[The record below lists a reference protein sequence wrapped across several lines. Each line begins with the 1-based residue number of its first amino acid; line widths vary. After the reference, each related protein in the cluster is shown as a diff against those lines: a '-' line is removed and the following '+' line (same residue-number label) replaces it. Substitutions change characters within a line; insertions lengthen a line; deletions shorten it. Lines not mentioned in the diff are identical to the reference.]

1 MRQGLSR
8 RLRPKPH
15 RLNYRV
21 FWLMLDLDEID
32 ALDAHLKVFSR
43 GRFNLLSF
51 HERDHGDGS
60 DMSAAKPRS
69 RRGWPR
75 SGWISAQGAIRLL
88 TMPRVLGFVF
98 NPISL
103 YYCHHEDGR
112 LAAMVYEVTST
123 FGERRSYVLPV
134 LAADAQAGRFRQQTD
149 KRLYV
154 SPFMAMGM
162 TYDFQGQTPGDTLG
176 LAINGSDSGGL
187 LIATSMSGAR
197 RPMSDRALIAAA
209 LSMPLLTLKVV
220 AAIHWEALKLWLK
233 RVPLTRKPAPPPTCW
248 TCGTG
253 VRGLSPPGSWR
264 APDRRFR
271 RA

>member
-1 MRQGLSR
+1 
-8 RLRPKPH
+8 
-15 RLNYRV
+15 
-21 FWLMLDLDEID
+21 
-32 ALDAHLKVFSR
+32 
-43 GRFNLLSF
+43 
-51 HERDHGDGS
+51 
-60 DMSAAKPRS
+60 
-69 RRGWPR
+69 
-75 SGWISAQGAIRLL
+75 
-88 TMPRVLGFVF
+88 
-98 NPISL
+98 
-103 YYCHHEDGR
+103 
-112 LAAMVYEVTST
+112 MVYEVTST

-233 RVPLTRKPAPPPTCW
+233 RVPLTRKPAPPPD
-248 TCGTG
+248 
-253 VRGLSPPGSWR
+253 VLDLRHRG
-264 APDRRFR
+264 
-271 RA
+271 